1 MTQFDKEL
9 KYVKDTMSKVI
20 TPVELSNAK
29 RLKREFLDT
38 YVVLISPT
46 DKHFL
51 NIQNELNELEL
62 LVTKKISS
70 AYFFGQ
76 RN

>member
-20 TPVELSNAK
+20 TPTELSNAK
-29 RLKREFLDT
+29 RLKKEFLDT
-38 YVVLISPT
+38 YVVLISAT

-51 NIQNELNELEL
+51 DIQNELNELERL
-62 LVTKKISS
+62 TIKRISS
-70 AYFFGQ
+70 AYFFGR